1 MESLSSTSSTIRLIL
16 QPDRRQ
22 QLDRRLV
29 WRGGRR
35 TSDAQCVAD
44 RRSAHWQDSEDDLS
58 EGELA
63 SPICALS

>member
-1 MESLSSTSSTIRLIL
+1 VESLSSTIRLIL

-22 QLDRRLV
+22 QPDRRLV

-44 RRSAHWQDSEDDLS
+44 RRSTQWQDSEDD
-58 EGELA
+58 ELA
-63 SPICALS
+63 SPIWALS

>member
-1 MESLSSTSSTIRLIL
+1 MESLSSAIRLIL

-22 QLDRRLV
+22 QPDRRVV

-44 RRSAHWQDSEDDLS
+44 RRSAHWQDGEEDLADGDLT
-58 EGELA
+58 